1 MGSSFL
7 VHVASEPKHNTSIW
21 LALRNPAFV
30 GLWLPSVAS
39 GVCVAAHDTAATWLM
54 NALGASPLLL
64 SLIATA
70 ASLPFFLFTLPAG
83 ALADLSNRRN
93 LLIAVYLWLAAAA
106 GLLAVCTWLHWVHP
120 YLILTTVFLL
130 GIGFAFNAP
139 VWASVVPEIVQK
151 EELASAITLGGV
163 QMNMAG
169 IVGPALGG
177 LLLPI
182 MGPAML
188 FSVNALAFL
197 TTAWVISQRYHRR
210 RRPEPHLENFL
221 ESFATAARYV
231 RYAPG
236 MQIILTRD
244 FLFGLFIAVVPAL
257 VPVVALQ
264 HLRLQASQLG
274 LVFTSMGIG
283 SLLGATLMLPYARA
297 KASPN
302 ALTILAGVILVAVL
316 VLMAIVPNL
325 WMFLPVT
332 ALAGISWTVSA
343 SELWIAGQRA
353 MPDWARGRMNAVH
366 MMASQGGVAVGGV
379 LWGGAAISV
388 GLGPTLIGG
397 ALLLTASLALAIPL
411 SINFAQSLNLD
422 PAPLRATH
430 EFSPT
435 PKPEDG
441 PVTVTR
447 ELIIRPEDR
456 QEFLALVEQL
466 RLIFLR
472 NGAFLF
478 RVDENLEHPG
488 TFRTE
493 MLVSSWAGHLRQF
506 ARTTK
511 AEAELVERVWA
522 MHAGDEEPVVR
533 HYLPA
538 KRLWTPLS
546 FSRFRKQPDPRYTQA
561 TRVNADGEREQKKS
575 EAAKID
581 PGLAENAVGGPA
593 GQEPKKHAE
602 DIGAEEGD

>member
-1 MGSSFL
+1 MST
-7 VHVASEPKHNTSIW
+7 EPKQRTSVW

-30 GLWLPSVAS
+30 ALWLPSVVS

-54 NALGASPLLL
+54 NTLGASPLLL
-64 SLIATA
+64 SEIATA

-83 ALADLSNRRN
+83 ALADLSDRKN
-93 LLIAVYLWLAAAA
+93 LLVAVYLWLAAAA

-120 YLILTTVFLL
+120 YVILTTVFLL
-130 GIGFAFNAP
+130 GIGFGFNAP
-139 VWASVVPEIVQK
+139 VWGSIIPEIVQK

-163 QMNMAG
+163 QMNLGG
-169 IVGPALGG
+169 ILGPALGG

-188 FSVNALAFL
+188 FSINALAFL
-197 TTAWVISQRYHRR
+197 TMAWVISQRYRRR

-221 ESFATAARYV
+221 QSFASAVRYV
-231 RYAPG
+231 RYTPG
-236 MQIILTRD
+236 MQVILTRN
-244 FLFGLFIAVVPAL
+244 FVCSLFIAAVPAL

-302 ALTILAGVILVAVL
+302 ALTILAGIILVVVL
-316 VLMAIVPNL
+316 VLMSIVSNL

-332 ALAGISWTVSA
+332 ALAGISWTVAA

-366 MMASQGGVAVGGV
+366 MMASQGGVALGGV
-379 LWGGAAISV
+379 LWGGSATSV
-388 GLGPTLIGG
+388 GLGPTLAGG
-397 ALLLTASLALAIPL
+397 ALLLTASLTLAIPL
-411 SINFAQSLNLD
+411 SINFAQALNLD
-422 PAPLRATH
+422 PAPLKAIH
-430 EFSPT
+430 EFPLP

-447 ELIIRPEDR
+447 ELKIRPEDR
-456 QEFLALVEQL
+456 EEFLALVKQL

-493 MLVSSWAGHLRQF
+493 MLVSSWAEHLRQF
-506 ARTTK
+506 ARMTK
-511 AEAELVERVWA
+511 AETELVERVWA

-533 HYLPA
+533 RYLPA
-538 KRLWTPLS
+538 NRLWTPLG
-546 FSRFRKQPDPRYTQA
+546 FSGFQKQPDARFT
-561 TRVNADGEREQKKS
+561 S
-575 EAAKID
+575 E
-581 PGLAENAVGGPA
+581 LE
-593 GQEPKKHAE
+593 
-602 DIGAEEGD
+602 

>member
-1 MGSSFL
+1 
-7 VHVASEPKHNTSIW
+7 VDSEPKQNTSTW

-30 GLWLPSVAS
+30 GLWLPNLVS

-54 NALGASPLLL
+54 NELGASPLLL
-64 SLIATA
+64 SLIATG

-93 LLIAVYLWLAAAA
+93 ILIAVYLWLAAAA
-106 GLLAVCTWLHWVHP
+106 GLLAVCTWLHRVHP

-163 QMNMAG
+163 QMNLAG

-177 LLLPI
+177 LLLPV

-188 FSVNALAFL
+188 FSLNALAFL

-221 ESFATAARYV
+221 ESFASAARYV
-231 RYAPG
+231 RYTPG
-236 MQIILTRD
+236 MQVILTRD

-283 SLLGATLMLPYARA
+283 SLLGAALILPYARA

-302 ALTILAGVILVAVL
+302 ALTILAGAILVAVIL
-316 VLMAIVPNL
+316 LIAIVPNL
-325 WMFLPVT
+325 WMFLPIT

-366 MMASQGGVAVGGV
+366 MMASQGGLAVGAV
-379 LWGGAAISV
+379 LWGGAATSV
-388 GLGPTLIGG
+388 GLGPTLVGG
-397 ALLLTASLALAIPL
+397 ALLLTASLTLAIPL
-411 SINFAQSLNLD
+411 SINFAHSLNLD
-422 PAPLRATH
+422 PAPLKTTH
-430 EFSPT
+430 EFSLT
-435 PKPEDG
+435 PKPDDG

-456 QEFLALVEQL
+456 EEFLALAEQL

-493 MLVSSWAGHLRQF
+493 MLVSSWAEHLRQH
-506 ARTTK
+506 ARMTK
-511 AEAELVERVWA
+511 VETDLVERAWA
-522 MHAGDEEPVVR
+522 MHAGDEELVVR

-538 KRLWTPLS
+538 NRLWTPLG
-546 FSRFRKQPDPRYTQA
+546 FSRFRKQPDAGFTQA
-561 TRVNADGEREQKKS
+561 TRADAKGELRR
-575 EAAKID
+575 
-581 PGLAENAVGGPA
+581 
-593 GQEPKKHAE
+593 
-602 DIGAEEGD
+602 

>member
-1 MGSSFL
+1 
-7 VHVASEPKHNTSIW
+7 VHVASEPKQNTSIW
-21 LALRNPAFV
+21 LALRNPTFT
-30 GLWLPSVAS
+30 GLWLPSVVS
-39 GVCVAAHDTAATWLM
+39 GVCVAAHDMAATWLM
-54 NALGASPLLL
+54 NALGASPFLL

-93 LLIAVYLWLAAAA
+93 ILIAVYLWLASAAA
-106 GLLAVCTWLHWVHP
+106 LLAVCTWLHLVHP
-120 YLILTTVFLL
+120 YIILTTIFLL

-163 QMNMAG
+163 QMNLAG

-177 LLLPI
+177 FLLPV

-188 FSVNALAFL
+188 FSLNALVFVV
-197 TTAWVISQRYHRR
+197 TALVISQRYHRR

-221 ESFATAARYV
+221 ESFASAARYV
-231 RYAPG
+231 RYTSG
-236 MQIILTRD
+236 MQVILARD

-257 VPVVALQ
+257 VPVVALH

-302 ALTILAGVILVAVL
+302 ALTILAGIILVVVL
-316 VLMAIVPNL
+316 VLMSIVPNL

-366 MMASQGGVAVGGV
+366 MMASQGGVALGGV
-379 LWGGAAISV
+379 LWGGAATSV
-388 GLGPTLIGG
+388 GLGPTLVGG
-397 ALLLTASLALAIPL
+397 ALLLTASLTLAIPL
-411 SINFAQSLNLD
+411 SINFAHSLNLD
-422 PAPLRATH
+422 PAPLRETH
-430 EFSPT
+430 EFSLT
-435 PKPEDG
+435 PRPDDG

-447 ELIIRPEDR
+447 ELIIHPEDR
-456 QEFLALVEQL
+456 EEFLGLVEQL

-478 RVDENLEHPG
+478 RIDENLELPG

-493 MLVSSWAGHLRQF
+493 MLVSSWAEHLRQF
-506 ARTTK
+506 ARMTK
-511 AEAELVERVWA
+511 AETELVERVWA
-522 MHAGDEEPVVR
+522 MHAGDEGPVVR

-538 KRLWTPLS
+538 KRLWTPLG
-546 FSRFRKQPDPRYTQA
+546 FSRFQKQPEARSSQE
-561 TRVNADGEREQKKS
+561 TRENADGEGDQKKS
-575 EAAKID
+575 EAAK
-581 PGLAENAVGGPA
+581 V
-593 GQEPKKHAE
+593 EP
-602 DIGAEEGD
+602 